1 MTGQQINDVA
11 AGLSSETTY
20 SPGQVV
26 LRWREAGTGRR
37 SVVTDAPALT
47 CRLFVIPT
55 HRYCFQ
61 STNFVE
67 VLVDADDDRQHAE
80 RDAKKPKRT
89 VSEIR
94 MSCLCLNRWPSCIC
108 ENHASSLRSTHR
120 ACPSRLT
127 LQRVAAAKKDW
138 RCNRCDRMNSAE
150 VAFVA
155 SVAVAK
161 DTPSRARHRVGQHH
175 MCRLA
180 LAVTA
185 PDWATC
191 VRMFTRAQSSRP
203 PNPRIV
209 SSAGF
214 FKRGAGR

>member
-1 MTGQQINDVA
+1 MPRDPLFTQDGAWRTPYISA
-11 AGLSSETTY
+11 ELLS
-20 SPGQVV
+20 
-26 LRWREAGTGRR
+26 RE
-37 SVVTDAPALT
+37 
-47 CRLFVIPT
+47 
-55 HRYCFQ
+55 
-61 STNFVE
+61 
-67 VLVDADDDRQHAE
+67 
-80 RDAKKPKRT
+80 
-89 VSEIR
+89 EIR
-94 MSCLCLNRWPSCIC
+94 AGIERMQGLWDYFVQTAHPGTI
-108 ENHASSLRSTHR
+108 
-120 ACPSRLT
+120 
-127 LQRVAAAKKDW
+127 QRVAAAKKDW